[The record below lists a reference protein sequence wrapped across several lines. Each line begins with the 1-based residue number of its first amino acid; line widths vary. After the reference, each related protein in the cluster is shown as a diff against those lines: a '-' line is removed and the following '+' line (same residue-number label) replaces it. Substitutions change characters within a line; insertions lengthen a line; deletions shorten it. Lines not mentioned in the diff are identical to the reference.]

1 MPYTEERDIQK
12 DVTLNRFRL
21 EKCSEEQPAVFH
33 YWAEKEAEIKAAKD
47 KADNRL
53 DLIKAE
59 VELEIRN
66 NGGEK
71 YGKLTEAKVVAII
84 ETNPDVIKAKKELV
98 EVKEQANLVS
108 AAVRAMEHRK
118 DQIENLT
125 RLWIGSYYARPEV
138 TAKDTFSNEVR
149 GNLNK
154 K

>member
-1 MPYTEERDIQK
+1 MPHTEERDIQK

-33 YWAEKEAEIKAAKD
+33 YWAEKEAEIKAARD

-53 DLIKAE
+53 NLIRAE

-66 NGGEK
+66 DVEK
-71 YGKLTEAKVVAII
+71 YGKLTEAKVAALI
-84 ETNPDVIKAKKELV
+84 ETNPDVIKVKKELV

-125 RLWIGSYYARPEV
+125 RLWISSYYARPEV

>member
-1 MPYTEERDIQK
+1 MPHTEERDIQK

-33 YWAEKEAEIKAAKD
+33 YWAEKEAEIKAARD

-53 DLIKAE
+53 NLIRAE

-66 NGGEK
+66 NAEK
-71 YGKLTEAKVVAII
+71 YGKLTEAKVAALI
-84 ETNPDVIKAKKELV
+84 ETNPDVIKVKKELV

-125 RLWIGSYYARPEV
+125 RLWISSYYARPEV